1 MDGYISLSGTVT
13 FKNAKK
19 IAEVAKIIP
28 EDRLLIET
36 DCPYLTPEPNRGKRN
51 EPKNV
56 WDTLRKISEIRN
68 INVEELAY
76 ITNRN
81 TKKFYNI

>member
-1 MDGYISLSGTVT
+1 MQ
-13 FKNAKK
+13 KK
-19 IAEVAKIIP
+19 LIEVAKIIP

>member
-1 MDGYISLSGTVT
+1 MQ
-13 FKNAKK
+13 KK

-68 INVEELAY
+68 INV
-76 ITNRN
+76 
-81 TKKFYNI
+81 

>member
-1 MDGYISLSGTVT
+1 MHCFSSSLEVAKEIIKMDGYISLSGTVT

-56 WDTLRKISEIRN
+56 
-68 INVEELAY
+68 
-76 ITNRN
+76 
-81 TKKFYNI
+81 

>member
-1 MDGYISLSGTVT
+1 MAD
-13 FKNAKK
+13 AKK

>member
-1 MDGYISLSGTVT
+1 MDTYHFQEQLLL
-13 FKNAKK
+13 KMQKK
-19 IAEVAKIIP
+19 LVEVAKIIS

-81 TKKFYNI
+81 TKNFYNI

>member
-1 MDGYISLSGTVT
+1 MQ
-13 FKNAKK
+13 KK
-19 IAEVAKIIP
+19 LVEVAKIIS

-81 TKKFYNI
+81 TKNFYNI